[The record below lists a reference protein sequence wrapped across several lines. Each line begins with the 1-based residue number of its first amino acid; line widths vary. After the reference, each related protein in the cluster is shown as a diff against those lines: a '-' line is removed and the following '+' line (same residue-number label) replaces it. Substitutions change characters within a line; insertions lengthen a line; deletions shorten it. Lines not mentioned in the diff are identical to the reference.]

1 MLYPGPSPYT
11 QLLNWQVFKQ
21 PQHCR
26 QAQEFIKIFS
36 ASAFPR
42 KESEMRG
49 RRRRARG
56 GWARRLGNQGADL
69 AQRQDRA
76 TTLPAFIPLSLSLY
90 LSISLLPFSTALFPL
105 FFFMWRTSDC
115 GGGQANN
122 RQGVACWGL
131 GSWDNSNRPSH
142 CHPCLPHTNCWH
154 FNSFDTYFKGCSA
167 SELY

>member
-21 PQHCR
+21 PQHRR
-26 QAQEFIKIFS
+26 QAREFIKIFS

-42 KESEMRG
+42 KESEMRES
-49 RRRRARG
+49 RRREG
-56 GWARRLGNQGADL
+56 GWARQLGNQGADL

-76 TTLPAFIPLSLSLY
+76 TMLPTFIPLST
-90 LSISLLPFSTALFPL
+90 SISPSLFPFLTALFPL
-105 FFFMWRTSDC
+105 FFFMWRTRDC
-115 GGGQANN
+115 DGGQANN
-122 RQGVACWGL
+122 RQEVACWGL

-154 FNSFDTYFKGCSA
+154 LNSFDTYFKSCSA
-167 SELY
+167 S